1 MMFRWLNSYGV
12 KNVVEYNC
20 TIKTKVFQKRPTHGG
35 IIEAKEFYIQP
46 SFEIYKGK
54 LVLRF

>member
-1 MMFRWLNSYGV
+1 MSSSITVQL
-12 KNVVEYNC
+12 KLKC
-20 TIKTKVFQKRPTHGG
+20 LQKKPTHGG

-46 SFEIYKGK
+46 SFELYKGK